1 VGGALSGRFLGR
13 YESLEED
20 LNKTLADADIK
31 QRIAVP
37 KVNVAPN
44 KDEAREIALIIHLI
58 HPGCATSSPTGTSL
72 KSRCWATDFEVVGP
86 GERPQC

>member
-1 VGGALSGRFLGR
+1 VGGALSRRFLGR

-44 KDEAREIALIIHLI
+44 KDEARDYR
-58 HPGCATSSPTGTSL
+58 SNYSPSPRMRDLVADWYQPEFSL
-72 KSRCWATDFEVVGP
+72 LGYGF
-86 GERPQC
+86 